1 MSNQQQPLNIFS
13 TTNYVIN
20 NDIQTQSNTTTGLS
34 RLVNSIPSTIS
45 STYEDVPADINL
57 YRPSLDSSLLDSY
70 YNGNYAAT
78 NFLAEQFTPSQMF
91 SPIVDEP
98 VNMMDTTFN
107 LLKKHVQ
114 ESKVIIDNAVPKL
127 NTINVVKRLLRDF
140 MGRQLLQT
148 FEFLNSNITSIE
160 PLSTARNIVKRFG
173 NVNYNSKAVKV
184 KDLCLDLSCNESIA
198 IINEKLSAN
207 PATDISGCVA
217 QWKLIVDTW
226 KKAVAD
232 LGVAQTSLESK
243 VLQYDE
249 VQKRISYILLLP
261 ENDGYQGILDST
273 HEYLKKSFDGFR
285 IEESYN
291 LYLNSCKMIYV
302 LQEFVSS
309 FRHLVNAQ
317 TDPICS
323 VCLTDSVA
331 YATIPCGHTFCTIC
345 SHKQTVACYICR
357 GAVREKIKI
366 YFS

>member
-1 MSNQQQPLNIFS
+1 MSSNNVEFGPNTQNLVSSVLN
-13 TTNYVIN
+13 
-20 NDIQTQSNTTTGLS
+20 
-34 RLVNSIPSTIS
+34 RLIETHPSTIS
-45 STYEDVPADINL
+45 STYNINMEQEL
-57 YRPSLDSSLLDSY
+57 NGYRSLNESSSLDAY
-70 YNGNYAAT
+70 YSGNYAAT
-78 NFLAEQFTPSQMF
+78 NFLAEQFTPSQAF
-91 SPIVDEP
+91 SPIIEEP
-98 VNMMDTTFN
+98 VNIMDTTFN
-107 LLKKHVQ
+107 LLKKHIQ
-114 ESKVIIDNAVPKL
+114 ESKTIIDNSVPKL
-127 NTINVVKRLLRDF
+127 NTIATLKRLLRDF

-148 FEFLNSNITSIE
+148 FEFFNSNISSVE
-160 PLSTARNIVKRFG
+160 PLHTARTIVKRFG

-207 PATDISGCVA
+207 PATDISGCVT

-226 KKAVAD
+226 KKSVAD
-232 LGVAQTSLESK
+232 LAVAQTTLESK
-243 VLQYDE
+243 LLQYDE

-261 ENDGYQGILDST
+261 ENDGYQGVLEST
-273 HEYLKKSFDGFR
+273 HEYLKKSFEGFR
-285 IEESYN
+285 IEEAYN
-291 LYLNSCKMIYV
+291 LYVNSCKMIYV
-302 LQEFVSS
+302 LQDFVNS

-331 YATIPCGHTFCTIC
+331 YASIPCGHTFCTTC